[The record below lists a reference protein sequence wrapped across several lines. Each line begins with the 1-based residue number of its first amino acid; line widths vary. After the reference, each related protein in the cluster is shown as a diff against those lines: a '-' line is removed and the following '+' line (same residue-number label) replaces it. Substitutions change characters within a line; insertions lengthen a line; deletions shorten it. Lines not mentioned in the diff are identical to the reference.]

1 MGGDF
6 FSWSHDRSMVPF
18 ILRRLLYIIPVIIGV
33 SVCVFLII
41 HMMPGDPARIMAG
54 IDASADD
61 VRQVRHS
68 LRLDEP
74 LYLQYFHFVGR
85 AAVGDFGVSF
95 RTRRPVMEEIG
106 SRYVNTL
113 LLGTASILV
122 AVLFGGITGIISA
135 VRKYSVFDNLS
146 LLISLAGVSM
156 PTFYLGL
163 LLMLFFSV
171 KLGWFPLAGKES
183 WANLVLPAVTL
194 GTPSAAVISRMV
206 RSSLVEVLDQD
217 YIRTARAKGLQE
229 WVVIGKHGLRNAM
242 INAVTVVGLQIG
254 YLLGG
259 AVVTETVFAW
269 PGIGRLVVQS
279 ILARDFPV
287 VQAAVLILAVT
298 FVVVNL
304 LTDLLYGL
312 LDPRI
317 SVQ

>member
-1 MGGDF
+1 ML
-6 FSWSHDRSMVPF
+6 PF
-18 ILRRLLYIIPVIIGV
+18 ILRRLLYMIPVIIGV

-54 IDASADD
+54 IDASEAD
-61 VRQVRHS
+61 VRVVRHS

-106 SRYVNTL
+106 SRYLNTL

-122 AVLFGGITGIISA
+122 AIFLGGITGIISA
-135 VRKYSVFDNLS
+135 VRKYSIFDNLS

-206 RSSLVEVLDQD
+206 RSSMVEVMDQD
-217 YIRTARAKGLQE
+217 YIRTARAKGLRE
-229 WVVIGKHGLRNAM
+229 WVVIGKHALRNAM
-242 INAVTVVGLQIG
+242 INAVTVVGLQAG

-298 FVVVNL
+298 FVIINL
-304 LTDLLYGL
+304 LTDLVYGL

>member
-1 MGGDF
+1 
-6 FSWSHDRSMVPF
+6 MVPF
-18 ILRRLLYIIPVIIGV
+18 ILRRLLYMLPVIIGV

-54 IDASADD
+54 IDASEAD
-61 VRQVRHS
+61 VRVVRHS

-106 SRYVNTL
+106 SRYLNTL

-122 AVLFGGITGIISA
+122 AIFFGGITGIISA
-135 VRKYSVFDNLS
+135 VKKYSVFDNMS

-206 RSSLVEVLDQD
+206 RSSMVEVMDQD
-217 YIRTARAKGLQE
+217 YIRTARAKGLKE
-229 WVVIGKHGLRNAM
+229 WVVIGKHALRNAM
-242 INAVTVVGLQIG
+242 INAVTVVGLQVG

>member
-1 MGGDF
+1 M
-6 FSWSHDRSMVPF
+6 
-18 ILRRLLYIIPVIIGV
+18 LPVIVGV

-54 IDASADD
+54 IDASEAD
-61 VRQVRHS
+61 VRVVRHS

-106 SRYVNTL
+106 SRYLNTL

-122 AVLFGGITGIISA
+122 AIFLGGITGIISA
-135 VRKYSVFDNLS
+135 VRKYSIFDNLS

-206 RSSLVEVLDQD
+206 RSSMVEVMDQD
-217 YIRTARAKGLQE
+217 YIRTARAKGLRE
-229 WVVIGKHGLRNAM
+229 WVVIGKHALRNAM
-242 INAVTVVGLQIG
+242 INAVTVVGLQAG

-298 FVVVNL
+298 FVIINL
-304 LTDLLYGL
+304 LTDLVYGL

>member
-1 MGGDF
+1 
-6 FSWSHDRSMVPF
+6 MVPF
-18 ILRRLLYIIPVIIGV
+18 ILRRLLYMIPVIIGV

-54 IDASADD
+54 IDASEAD
-61 VRQVRHS
+61 VRVVRHS

-106 SRYVNTL
+106 SRYLNTL

-122 AVLFGGITGIISA
+122 AIFLGGITGIISA
-135 VRKYSVFDNLS
+135 VRKYSIFDNLS

-206 RSSLVEVLDQD
+206 RSSMVEVMDQD
-217 YIRTARAKGLQE
+217 YIRTARAKGLRE
-229 WVVIGKHGLRNAM
+229 WVVIGKHALRNAM
-242 INAVTVVGLQIG
+242 INAVTVVGLQAG

-298 FVVVNL
+298 FVIINL
-304 LTDLLYGL
+304 LTDLVYGL

>member
-1 MGGDF
+1 
-6 FSWSHDRSMVPF
+6 MVPF
-18 ILRRLLYIIPVIIGV
+18 ILRRLLYMIPVIIGV

-54 IDASADD
+54 IDASEAD
-61 VRQVRHS
+61 VRVVRHS

-106 SRYVNTL
+106 SRYLNTL

-122 AVLFGGITGIISA
+122 AIFLGGITGIISA
-135 VRKYSVFDNLS
+135 VKKYSVFDNMS

-217 YIRTARAKGLQE
+217 YIRTARAKGLKE
-229 WVVIGKHGLRNAM
+229 WVVIGKHALRNAM
-242 INAVTVVGLQIG
+242 INAVTVVGLQVG

>member
-1 MGGDF
+1 
-6 FSWSHDRSMVPF
+6 
-18 ILRRLLYIIPVIIGV
+18 
-33 SVCVFLII
+33 
-41 HMMPGDPARIMAG
+41 
-54 IDASADD
+54 
-61 VRQVRHS
+61 
-68 LRLDEP
+68 
-74 LYLQYFHFVGR
+74 
-85 AAVGDFGVSF
+85 
-95 RTRRPVMEEIG
+95 
-106 SRYVNTL
+106 
-113 LLGTASILV
+113 
-122 AVLFGGITGIISA
+122 
-135 VRKYSVFDNLS
+135 
-146 LLISLAGVSM
+146 LISLAGVSM

-206 RSSLVEVLDQD
+206 RSSMVEVMDQD
-217 YIRTARAKGLQE
+217 YIRTARAKGLRE
-229 WVVIGKHGLRNAM
+229 WVVIGKHALRNAM
-242 INAVTVVGLQIG
+242 INAVTVVGLQAG

-298 FVVVNL
+298 FVIINL
-304 LTDLLYGL
+304 LTDLVYGL

>member
-1 MGGDF
+1 M
-6 FSWSHDRSMVPF
+6 
-18 ILRRLLYIIPVIIGV
+18 LPVIVGV

-54 IDASADD
+54 IDASEAD
-61 VRQVRHS
+61 VRVVRHS

-106 SRYVNTL
+106 SRYLNTL

-122 AVLFGGITGIISA
+122 AIFLGGITGIISA
-135 VRKYSVFDNLS
+135 VKKYSIFDNLS

-183 WANLVLPAVTL
+183 WAHLVLPAVTL

-206 RSSLVEVLDQD
+206 RSSLVEVMDQD
-217 YIRTARAKGLQE
+217 YIRTARAKGLRE
-229 WVVIGKHGLRNAM
+229 WVVIGKHALRNAM
-242 INAVTVVGLQIG
+242 INAVTVVGLQAG

-298 FVVVNL
+298 FVVINL

>member
-1 MGGDF
+1 M
-6 FSWSHDRSMVPF
+6 
-18 ILRRLLYIIPVIIGV
+18 IPVIIGV

-54 IDASADD
+54 IDASEAD
-61 VRQVRHS
+61 VRVVRHS

-106 SRYVNTL
+106 SRYLNTL

-122 AVLFGGITGIISA
+122 AIFLGGITGIISA
-135 VRKYSVFDNLS
+135 VRKYSIFDNLS

-206 RSSLVEVLDQD
+206 RSSMVEVMDQD
-217 YIRTARAKGLQE
+217 YIRTARAKGLRE
-229 WVVIGKHGLRNAM
+229 WVVIGKHALRNAM
-242 INAVTVVGLQIG
+242 INAVTVVGLQAG

-298 FVVVNL
+298 FVIINL
-304 LTDLLYGL
+304 LTDLVYGL

>member
-1 MGGDF
+1 
-6 FSWSHDRSMVPF
+6 MVAF
-18 ILRRLLYIIPVIIGV
+18 ILRRLLYMIPVILGV

-41 HMMPGDPARIMAG
+41 HLMPGDPARIMAG
-54 IDASADD
+54 IDASDAD
-61 VRQVRHS
+61 VRQVRHA

-74 LYLQYFHFVGR
+74 LYLQYFQFAFR

-95 RTRRPVMEEIG
+95 RTRRPVIEEIG
-106 SRYVNTL
+106 GRYFNTL

-122 AVLFGGITGIISA
+122 AILFGGITGIISA
-135 VRKYSVFDNLS
+135 VRKYTIFDNLS
-146 LLISLAGVSM
+146 LVISLAGVSM

-183 WANLVLPAVTL
+183 WSNLVLPAVTL

-206 RSSLVEVLDQD
+206 RSSLVDVLDQD

-229 WVVIGKHGLRNAM
+229 WVVISKHALRNAM
-242 INAVTVVGLQIG
+242 INVVTVVGLQIG

-287 VQAAVLILAVT
+287 VQAAVLILAIT

>member
-1 MGGDF
+1 M
-6 FSWSHDRSMVPF
+6 
-18 ILRRLLYIIPVIIGV
+18 IPVIIGV

-54 IDASADD
+54 IDASEAD
-61 VRQVRHS
+61 VRVVRHS

-106 SRYVNTL
+106 SRYLNTL

-122 AVLFGGITGIISA
+122 AIFLGGITGIISA
-135 VRKYSVFDNLS
+135 VKKYSVFDNIS

-206 RSSLVEVLDQD
+206 RSSMVEVMDQD
-217 YIRTARAKGLQE
+217 YIRTARAKGLKE
-229 WVVIGKHGLRNAM
+229 WVVIGKHALRNAM
-242 INAVTVVGLQIG
+242 INAVTVVGLQVG